1 MIMKLYHYSLLVF
14 LVLFL
19 ACTKTESRGGG
30 SVTLLVSN
38 NVRGQLDPCG

>member
-1 MIMKLYHYSLLVF
+1 MKLFHYSLLVI
-14 LVLFL
+14 LVFFL
-19 ACTKTESRGGG
+19 ACTKTDPRGGG